1 MKIILFFTYGIS
13 LLDWKNTGLL
23 DRELKFY
30 EKMYDKFGIS
40 TVLLTYGDA
49 KDIEIIQNKDFIEI
63 VPIYT
68 ILKYD
73 KNKYFRIARSFI
85 LPFRLKK
92 LIRDVQILKTNQLL
106 GSWVA
111 IICKMLYKKPL
122 IVRTG
127 YDLLT
132 FSKKN
137 KKNFLKIYFYKQ
149 LTQLSLRYSNIYLV
163 TSSVDKEKLSLL
175 FKKYEKK
182 IKIRPNWVEVTDRK
196 GFGERF
202 DNRLISIGRL
212 EKQKNYNS
220 LIDKLHNS
228 NLIVDIYGEGTEK
241 ENLIKLSKNLNVKL
255 RIKNPINNNLLLEE
269 ILKYRIFI
277 SSSSFEGNPKAI
289 LEAMASGCVVI
300 AKHNSNI
307 LEIIENNHNGLIYKN
322 KDNLI
327 SIINSILLDE
337 NEWVRISSNAINS
350 INKLNSINV
359 ITDNEYSDYVDLND
373 PQSSFGV

>member
-13 LLDWKNTGLL
+13 LSDWENTGLL

-30 EKMYDKFGIS
+30 EKLYEKFGIS
-40 TVLLTYGDA
+40 TVLLTYGDSE
-49 KDIEIIQNKDFIEI
+49 DIEIIKNKNFIEI

-73 KNKYFRIARSFI
+73 KNKYLRIARSFI

-92 LIRDVQILKTNQLL
+92 IIGDVQILKTNQLL

-111 IICKMLYKKPL
+111 IICKLLYKKPL

-137 KKNFLKIYFYKQ
+137 NKNVIKIYFYRQ
-149 LTQLSLRYSNIYLV
+149 LTKLSLRYSNIYLV
-163 TSSVDKEKLSLL
+163 TSSVDKEKLSVL
-175 FKKYEKK
+175 FKKYAKK
-182 IKIRPNWVEVTDRK
+182 IKIRPNWVEVSNSK
-196 GFGERF
+196 GFDDRF
-202 DNRLISIGRL
+202 ENRLISIGRL
-212 EKQKNYNS
+212 EKQKNYS
-220 LIDKLHNS
+220 FLIDKLQNS
-228 NLIVDIYGEGTEK
+228 ELLLDIYGEGKEK
-241 ENLIKLSKNLNVKL
+241 ENLTKLSKSLNVKL
-255 RIKNPINNNLLLEE
+255 TIKNPIKNNLLLEE

-277 SSSSFEGNPKAI
+277 SSSNFEGNPKAI

-300 AKHNSNI
+300 AKDNSNTS
-307 LEIIENNHNGLIYKN
+307 EIIENNHNGLIYRN
-322 KDNLI
+322 KDDLI
-327 SIINSILLDE
+327 SIINNILSDK
-337 NEWVRISSNAINS
+337 NEWIRISSNAINS
-350 INKLNSINV
+350 IIALNSINA
-359 ITDNEYSDYVDLND
+359 ITDHEYSDYVDLNY